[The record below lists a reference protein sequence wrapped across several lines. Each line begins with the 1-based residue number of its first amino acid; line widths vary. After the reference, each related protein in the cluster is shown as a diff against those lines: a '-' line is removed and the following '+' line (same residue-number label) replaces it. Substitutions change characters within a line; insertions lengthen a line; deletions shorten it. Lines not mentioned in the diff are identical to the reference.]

1 MVDAGKVEQV
11 SGEYVSALVDSL
23 EKELPLEAES

>member
-11 SGEYVSALVDSL
+11 SGDYVSALVDSL
-23 EKELPLEAES
+23 EQALPLEEKA